1 MMDRAFSPS
10 NSERSFTWG
19 DAPGWDRP
27 RRWRSIDQIA
37 LGCWG
42 LSPGEWLWV
51 GMSHRR
57 VRIG

>member
-1 MMDRAFSPS
+1 MPQAGIDRAVGARLIRVAFL
-10 NSERSFTWG
+10 G
-19 DAPGWDRP
+19 G
-27 RRWRSIDQIA
+27 IA